1 MGFSFSVGD
10 DVGVESEGVGHE
22 TVNSQEGSELVSPTF
37 LGGVEVEGGG
47 VGDEGEVSLSGDI
60 LQWETVSHW
69 RIGGG
74 V

>member
-1 MGFSFSVGD
+1 M
-10 DVGVESEGVGHE
+10 
-22 TVNSQEGSELVSPTF
+22 SQEGSELVSPTF

-60 LQWETVSHW
+60 LQ
-69 RIGGG
+69 G